1 MNAFI
6 LCMSLVLMFAFVSV
20 VFSMLIVRELQKRK
34 VKINFFF
41 LKLYLPKYAHQYKE
55 ITLKETGKVGPLF
68 FGWLVS
74 INAAWVF
81 AILGLVLR
89 GTFAFMATRP
99 FWRLKNVELVRS
111 RLAPNECHKTGGGK

>member
-1 MNAFI
+1 MNAFTLFMYLAI
-6 LCMSLVLMFAFVSV
+6 AAAVLSV
-20 VFSMLIVRELQKRK
+20 VFSMLIVHELQKRK

-68 FGWLVS
+68 FGWLMS

-81 AILGLVLR
+81 AIRGLVLR
-89 GTFAFMATRP
+89 
-99 FWRLKNVELVRS
+99 
-111 RLAPNECHKTGGGK
+111 